1 MSFLK
6 SKHSLKK
13 NVSIEFL
20 DLGDKEM
27 PVVKSAKGV
36 LIDFDLLKVQQSLM
50 SAQPS
55 DVVIKRKESIEDRVA
70 ERRERRIKARQQR
83 NAQVAAEEQDMKTE
97 QVEEVVAAKPR
108 RQRVLQQ
115 VDIEQEAKD
124 NE

>member
-70 ERRERRIKARQQR
+70 ERRERWIKARQQR

>member
-6 SKHSLKK
+6 SKHSFKK

>member
-1 MSFLK
+1 
-6 SKHSLKK
+6 
-13 NVSIEFL
+13 
-20 DLGDKEM
+20 M

-83 NAQVAAEEQDMKTE
+83 NAQAAAEEQDKKPE

-115 VDIEQEAKD
+115 VDTEQEVID

>member
-1 MSFLK
+1 
-6 SKHSLKK
+6 
-13 NVSIEFL
+13 
-20 DLGDKEM
+20 M
-27 PVVKSAKGV
+27 PAVKSAKGV

-50 SAQPS
+50 STQPS

-83 NAQVAAEEQDMKTE
+83 NAQAVAAEEQE
-97 QVEEVVAAKPR
+97 QKEQIVEETVASKPR

-115 VDIEQEAKD
+115 PEMDQEVSD